1 MLCYLISQKVMMKVC
16 QIQCSL
22 NTLKNTI
29 NYYQKSITFQS
40 FLFRIHTDFIISE
53 IMNIN
58 TSKDYKQK
66 HCVFPDLKI
75 YCSYVRLCLNLYR
88 HLYHMH
94 IQECI
99 LFLISIKANRTTRAY
114 FDLIKIR
121 VIIKDR
127 AMNQYEPAYIT

>member
-1 MLCYLISQKVMMKVC
+1 MKVC

-66 HCVFPDLKI
+66 HCEFPDLD
-75 YCSYVRLCLNLYR
+75 L
-88 HLYHMH
+88 
-94 IQECI
+94 
-99 LFLISIKANRTTRAY
+99 LFLCKAMFKFISPSLSY
-114 FDLIKIR
+114 
-121 VIIKDR
+121 
-127 AMNQYEPAYIT
+127 AYIGMYFVSHFDQSK